1 VPTQSTEDIR
11 DAVRRCLARVSQGKT
26 PLGVIAEFLAELKDQ
41 GWDARSRHAVNTT
54 VLKVLSGVVNPGE
67 DFDVLN

>member
-1 VPTQSTEDIR
+1 MPTQSTEAIR
-11 DAVRRCLARVSQGKT
+11 DAVRLCLVRVSQGKT
-26 PLGVIAEFLAELKDQ
+26 PLGVIAEFLAELKEN

-67 DFDVLN
+67 EFDVSE